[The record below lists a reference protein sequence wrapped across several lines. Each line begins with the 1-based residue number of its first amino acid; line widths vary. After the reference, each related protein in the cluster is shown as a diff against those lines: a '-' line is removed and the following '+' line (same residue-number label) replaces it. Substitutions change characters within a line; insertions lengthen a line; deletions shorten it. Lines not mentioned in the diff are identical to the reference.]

1 MIYNIEIKKSGR
13 TLVRIENLRIQDRA
27 VNFLFGESGI
37 GKTMIARAIYGLL
50 DGEEFD
56 ISINGQPYSVYLQ
69 SAEFQNI
76 PLHGFFVFQE
86 PSSHLNPL
94 LRIRQQLREG
104 SLIQSDQE
112 PEILGNLWPEK
123 SNEELEHILDIY
135 PRPYRPSGGEKQR
148 ILMTMAFKKI
158 DLYLQQNNA
167 PATLFIFDE
176 PTGNLDNIHRNQF
189 LHFLMKKYLRR
200 QGNFTILFITHDYS
214 IIGEMVQKY
223 PELQQQFSFTD
234 LQLTPQ
240 GLEQQ
245 DFSAQQYLDWHSGIK
260 FLAVPPERV
269 APLASILRLESRVTF
284 FNRNLIISRDVQGKL
299 ESALEIYPGEMIYLK
314 AGSGVGKTSLVKGML
329 GLMPVDRMQLRL
341 AGLIF
346 NEKTAGRNW
355 RRRIWGKKAAMVFQH
370 ADEALNLNARV
381 RDVFK
386 GLPLP
391 GKMNSQRLIQQLQW
405 IFNMPIDAG
414 FLKRKIS
421 SLSGGQ
427 KQRLNLLRS
436 LVLDTD
442 LLILDEPL
450 NGLGFE
456 SIQKVLDL
464 LREKQSA
471 GKGIL
476 LISHNEDIFD
486 KLIPPEHVYYLNIS
500 S

>member
-13 TLVRIENLRIQDRA
+13 TLVRIEDFQIQDQA

-50 DGEEFD
+50 QDEEFA
-56 ISINGQPYSVYLQ
+56 ISINGQPYAVYLQ
-69 SAEFQNI
+69 SPEFQLI

-94 LRIRQQLREG
+94 LKIRQQLREG
-104 SLIQSDQE
+104 SLIQSDLE
-112 PEILGNLWPEK
+112 SEILSNLWPER
-123 SNEELEHILDIY
+123 NNQELDHILDIY

-158 DLYLQQNNA
+158 EIYLRQIDA
-167 PATLFIFDE
+167 PPTMFIFDE
-176 PTGNLDNIHRNQF
+176 PTGNLDNTHRNLF
-189 LHFLMKKYLRR
+189 LHYLMEKYLRR
-200 QGNFTILFITHDYS
+200 QHNFTILFITHDYS
-214 IIGEMVQKY
+214 IIGEMAQKY
-223 PELQQQFSFTD
+223 PELQQRLSFTD

-240 GLEQQ
+240 GLKQQ
-245 DFSAQQYLDWHSGIK
+245 NFSVQKYLDWHDGIK
-260 FLAVPPERV
+260 TLAVPAERV
-269 APLASILRLESRVTF
+269 KTPVPVLKVESRFTI
-284 FNRNLIISRDVQGKL
+284 FNRNLVITKDSQAKM
-299 ESALEIYPGEMIYLK
+299 ETALEIYPGEMIYLK
-314 AGSGVGKTSLVKGML
+314 AGSGVGKTSLVKGIL
-329 GLMPVDRMQLRL
+329 GLLPADRMQLCL
-341 AGLIF
+341 AGITF
-346 NEKTAGRNW
+346 NEKTLGRYW
-355 RRRIWGKKAAMVFQH
+355 RRRIWGKKATMVFQH

-381 RDVFK
+381 KDVFK

-405 IFNMPIDAG
+405 IFNTPIDAG

-464 LREKQSA
+464 LQEKQSA
-471 GKGIL
+471 GKGLL

-486 KLIPPEHVYYLNIS
+486 KLIPPAHTYYLNIS